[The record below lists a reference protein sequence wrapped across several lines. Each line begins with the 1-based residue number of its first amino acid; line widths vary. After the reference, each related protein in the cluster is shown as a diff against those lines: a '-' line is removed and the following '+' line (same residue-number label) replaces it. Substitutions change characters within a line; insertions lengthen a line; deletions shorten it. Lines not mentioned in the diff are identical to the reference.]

1 MASLQNGNQKGMKEV
16 FKLLTC
22 ITQFGINMLVPTV
35 LCFLLGL
42 WLDKRLGT
50 SFLAV
55 LLFFVGAAA
64 GAFVI
69 SSHNTTTPSA
79 VSSVSTSVT
88 TSSVSI
94 IDNIVVRFCKK
105 VFKVSSVC

>member
-42 WLDKRLGT
+42 WLDKQLGT
-50 SFLAV
+50 SFLV
-55 LLFFVGAAA
+55 VILFFVGAAA
-64 GAFVI
+64 GARNVYRLVKKYLG
-69 SSHNTTTPSA
+69 N
-79 VSSVSTSVT
+79 
-88 TSSVSI
+88 
-94 IDNIVVRFCKK
+94 DGENIV
-105 VFKVSSVC
+105 